1 MTRAAVLG
9 VHLLTETGGLVR
21 VGTLTRDARG
31 ATAFLVDESY
41 YRTPDRSILSL
52 RWHDIRGEEAT
63 RQRLGDRGDK
73 IGLNNNLPPWFAG
86 LLPEGALREL
96 VEREMGAGD
105 HGDFDVLARL
115 GAELPGAVVV
125 LPETNVEGAGPLR
138 LERVAGFEAPVPDG
152 IVKFS
157 LAGVQLKF
165 AVDLAG
171 ERLTLP
177 VRGGA
182 GRYILKAP
190 AERFP
195 DLPEA
200 EFAAMSLCRASGID
214 TADVHLVPVS
224 SIDGIPKELL
234 THGEHALAVRRFDR
248 TPQGGRVHIEDM
260 AQIIGAVGDRKY
272 TMANSESVLNIVSR
286 FSTRRLPD
294 VTQAMQRVAADILI
308 GNGDN
313 HLKNWSFIYP
323 DPRAPRLSPAYDI
336 VPTILFM
343 PRDRLALPFIGK
355 RDFES
360 VSTADFERAGRY
372 LGLRAGEATRA
383 VYTFVD
389 RSLAAWPALIS
400 ELPLPAAAKSQLLE
414 RLDGLRLVQETRE
427 WASSRGRAR

>member
-9 VHLLTETGGLVR
+9 VHLMTEGGGLDR

-31 ATAFLVDESY
+31 STAFLVDESY
-41 YRTPDRSILSL
+41 YRSPDRPILSL
-52 RWHDIRGEEAT
+52 RWHDIRGEEET
-63 RQRLGDRGDK
+63 RLRLGERGDK

-115 GAELPGAVVV
+115 GAELPGAIVV
-125 LPETNVEGAGPLR
+125 LSETDVEGAGPLR
-138 LERVAGFEAPVPDG
+138 LERVSGFEAPVPEG

-165 AVDLAG
+165 AVELAG

-195 DLPEA
+195 GLPEA
-200 EFAAMSLCRASGID
+200 EFTAMSLCRASGID
-214 TADVHLVPVS
+214 TAEVHLVPVS

-234 THGEHALAVRRFDR
+234 AHGEHALAVRRFDR
-248 TPQGGRVHIEDM
+248 TSEGGRVHIEDM

-272 TMANSESVLNIVSR
+272 TMANSESVLNMISR
-286 FSTRRLPD
+286 FSTRRVAD
-294 VTQAMQRVAADILI
+294 VTQAMQRLAADILI

-323 DPRAPRLSPAYDI
+323 DARAPRLSPAYDI
-336 VPTILFM
+336 VPTILFT
-343 PRDRLALPFIGK
+343 PRDQLALPFIGK
-355 RDFES
+355 RDFASIS
-360 VSTADFERAGRY
+360 VADFERAGRY
-372 LGLRAGEATRA
+372 LGLRAGEASHV
-383 VYTFVD
+383 VYKFVD
-389 RSLAAWPALIS
+389 RSLAAWPGLLS
-400 ELPLPAAAKSQLLE
+400 DLPLPAAAKSQLLE
-414 RLDGLRLVQETRE
+414 RLDSLTLVQETRE
-427 WASSRGRAR
+427 RARLRAISR